1 MGHVGQQ
8 NFVLCLWA
16 LWAIVSV
23 SRTHEDLVC
32 LVHRTFDERDRCL
45 AVLALNAADRS
56 ASIPV

>member
-1 MGHVGQQ
+1 MV
-8 NFVLCLWA
+8 CIWA

-23 SRTHEDLVC
+23 SRAHEDLIC
-32 LVHRTFDERDRCL
+32 LVYRTFDERDRCL